1 VEFLVQ
7 DRVIVPHQR
16 ILDVLLV
23 VWANVLV
30 QAVVVIIVILISLL
44 TSGVITDIVPVV
56 IELPVNVYPIVV
68 VLVRMQENAL
78 LAHVVSVVLNS
89 DVSGLVP
96 QLVLPILTVLPMWMV
111 VQSVQLVS
119 VKDPLD
125 VLHIVFLIRIV
136 FKIQMDVLNV

>member
-7 DRVIVPHQR
+7 DLMIVPHPR
-16 ILDVLLV
+16 ITVVLLV

-30 QAVVVIIVILISLL
+30 QEVVVIIVILISLL

-96 QLVLPILTVLPMWMV
+96 RLVLPIRTVLLMWMV
-111 VQSVQLVS
+111 VQSVLLVS

-136 FKIQMDVLNV
+136 FKIQMDALNV

>member
-68 VLVRMQENAL
+68 ALV
-78 LAHVVSVVLNS
+78 
-89 DVSGLVP
+89 
-96 QLVLPILTVLPMWMV
+96 
-111 VQSVQLVS
+111 
-119 VKDPLD
+119 
-125 VLHIVFLIRIV
+125 
-136 FKIQMDVLNV
+136 